1 MRVCVY
7 GAGAVGGHLAAR
19 LAAAGTDVSAIARG
33 PHGQAIR
40 ERGLVLLRGDERLC
54 VRPRCVEDPAAL
66 PPQDIVIVAVK
77 GPGLPAVAA
86 RLPSLLGAHT
96 RVVFAM
102 NGIPWWFGN
111 GGSIVLPPQLVEQ
124 LDPGRQL
131 RDALHPDQIVGC
143 VVYSSN
149 VVIEPGVIRNMT
161 PQRNRMLL
169 GRPDGGSDALL
180 EDFAALLAHA
190 GYDCA
195 IAPDI
200 RQLLWHKMLL
210 IVSGSPISTLTGQTF
225 GGIVGTPELRA
236 LMATLM
242 REAGELGGA
251 LGFAVEDDID
261 QRLDFYLGS
270 ALKPS
275 MLQDLEAGRA
285 LEIDN
290 GISAF
295 RAIAAALRFPVPAL
309 DVVGTL
315 LAGLAAARAASPP
328 RPG

>member
-1 MRVCVY
+1 
-7 GAGAVGGHLAAR
+7 VGGHLAAR

-54 VRPRCVEDPAAL
+54 VRPRCVEDPRTAAAGHRDRRR
-66 PPQDIVIVAVK
+66 Q
-77 GPGLPAVAA
+77 GTGLPRRRRALAVAA
-86 RLPSLLGAHT
+86 GAHT

-190 GYDCA
+190 G
-195 IAPDI
+195 I
-200 RQLLWHKMLL
+200 RLRDSARHPQLLWHKMLL
-210 IVSGSPISTLTGQTF
+210 IVRVRRS
-225 GGIVGTPELRA
+225 R
-236 LMATLM
+236 
-242 REAGELGGA
+242 R
-251 LGFAVEDDID
+251 
-261 QRLDFYLGS
+261 
-270 ALKPS
+270 
-275 MLQDLEAGRA
+275 
-285 LEIDN
+285 
-290 GISAF
+290 
-295 RAIAAALRFPVPAL
+295 
-309 DVVGTL
+309 
-315 LAGLAAARAASPP
+315 
-328 RPG
+328 

>member
-1 MRVCVY
+1 
-7 GAGAVGGHLAAR
+7 
-19 LAAAGTDVSAIARG
+19 
-33 PHGQAIR
+33 
-40 ERGLVLLRGDERLC
+40 
-54 VRPRCVEDPAAL
+54 
-66 PPQDIVIVAVK
+66 
-77 GPGLPAVAA
+77 
-86 RLPSLLGAHT
+86 
-96 RVVFAM
+96 
-102 NGIPWWFGN
+102 
-111 GGSIVLPPQLVEQ
+111 
-124 LDPGRQL
+124 
-131 RDALHPDQIVGC
+131 
-143 VVYSSN
+143 
-149 VVIEPGVIRNMT
+149 
-161 PQRNRMLL
+161 
-169 GRPDGGSDALL
+169 
-180 EDFAALLAHA
+180 
-190 GYDCA
+190 
-195 IAPDI
+195 
-200 RQLLWHKMLL
+200 
-210 IVSGSPISTLTGQTF
+210 
-225 GGIVGTPELRA
+225 
-236 LMATLM
+236 M